1 MERLQRKFALIHA
14 TLAQQTAMGS
24 TPNKAA
30 DFAERL
36 SLMSL
41 AESASITAMGA
52 RMKASGR
59 SVGTCPAGP
68 VVAPRGVPAHSL
80 GPVVGSSRPA
90 WACVW

>member
-1 MERLQRKFALIHA
+1 VERLQRKFALIHA

-59 SVGTCPAGP
+59 SVLALHRACGG
-68 VVAPRGVPAHSL
+68 SL
-80 GPVVGSSRPA
+80 NMC
-90 WACVW
+90 ACCW